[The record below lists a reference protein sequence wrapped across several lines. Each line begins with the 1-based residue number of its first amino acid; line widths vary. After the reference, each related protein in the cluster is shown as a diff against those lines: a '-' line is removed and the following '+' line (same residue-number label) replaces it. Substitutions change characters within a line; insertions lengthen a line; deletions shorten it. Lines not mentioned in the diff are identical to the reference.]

1 MPIVARVTLAG
12 YDALTE
18 TDKTKYSLRSDEDN
32 ILIKEKARA
41 SGTVSAGSTATIAH
55 GLGYIPFY
63 MVYTEVSNGRYR
75 IQNAFNPLGGGWRT
89 YVDSTNLYIQNGIFS
104 TTTGYKY
111 FIFYDNMD

>member
-1 MPIVARVTLAG
+1 MATVARVTLAG

-32 ILIKEKARA
+32 VLIKEKDRGN
-41 SGTVSAGSTATIAH
+41 GTVPAGNTATIAH
-55 GLGYIPFY
+55 NLGYIPFY
-63 MVYTEVSNGRYR
+63 MVYTEVSSGRYR
-75 IQNAFNPLGGGWRT
+75 IQNAFNPVASGWKT
-89 YVDSTNLYIQNGIFS
+89 YTDNNNLYIENDFFS